1 MATAKKEKSE
11 LIAVSAFARMV
22 HVDESTVREYIRSG
36 RFSTKAVKPNEK
48 GINKMVGSVAL
59 REWKAFG
66 GGLDKANKLQPK
78 PKPGN
83 PKKEPEKPGL
93 NSGESEGKEV
103 EEDENAESEPGVP
116 NINKSKARTEFYKS
130 QSAELEYKELLG
142 DLIRKKDVEDQLFEF
157 GNEIKKTLMSIPDL
171 VVDKVMA
178 TKSRAIAHECIRA
191 EIEAV
196 LLKLTESVKIEKK
209 RGR

>member
-36 RFSTKAVKPNEK
+36 RFSAKAVKPNEK

-66 GGLDKANKLQPK
+66 GGLEKASKLQPK

-83 PKKEPEKPGL
+83 PKKEPEKSGL
-93 NSGESEGKEV
+93 NSGESEGKAP
-103 EEDENAESEPGVP
+103 EEDEEGESEPGVP

-142 DLIRKKDVEDQLFEF
+142 DLIRKKDVEEQLFEF
-157 GNEIKKTLMSIPDL
+157 GNEVKKALMSVPDL

-191 EIEAV
+191 AIEEV
-196 LLKLTESVKIEKK
+196 LLKLTDVKVEKK